1 MDLLIPKNI
10 NKDRVLKY
18 VQGENNPEKI
28 LAIIDEVLPKVLE
41 VSKPKVTTFSCD
53 YIPDELILGEDI
65 KKHLSGCC
73 GVLLFAVTL
82 GTEVDKLIR
91 KMQYENVFKQ
101 VICDAVSSVL
111 IEEIS
116 EKFEEDIK
124 KEYLLNELYLTSSY
138 ASGYGDYP
146 LSVLQYQL
154 NILDAHRKIGVALTS
169 SGLMTPRKSI
179 CAVLGVAKTPV
190 KGFRAGCEHCVK
202 NSNCKLRKEG
212 KTCVR

>member
-18 VQGENNPEKI
+18 VQGENNPDNI
-28 LAIIDEVLPKVLE
+28 LAIIDKVLPKVLDA
-41 VSKPKVTTFSCD
+41 SKPKVTTFSCD

-91 KMQYENVFKQ
+91 KMQFESVLDQ
-101 VICDAVSSVL
+101 VVCDAVSSVL

-116 EKFEEDIK
+116 ESFEEDLK
-124 KEYLLNELYLTSSY
+124 KEYLSKGLYLTSSY

-146 LSVLQYQL
+146 LSTLSFQL
-154 NILDAHRKIGVALTS
+154 KILDAHRKIGVALTN
-169 SGLMTPRKSI
+169 SGLMSPKKSI
-179 CAVLGVAKTPV
+179 CVVLGVSKSPV

-202 NSNCKLRKEG
+202 NLDCKLRKEG